1 MQFSAKI
8 WSTPPAGVGAPPVGN
23 SGSATGWASPVHST
37 SPTGEFRNVKLIFMR
52 PSKKKRRHKNK
63 NSNDYYFNHL
73 RNKRLIGTLPVIFFS
88 NRPPKKWVSQRGS
101 GYVQRG
107 MGIPE
112 GRGGCVQGAS
122 MSRGRYPLGHEPWRV
137 ATHRL
142 PPSGGHQNT
151 YSWQAGTTHPTRM
164 LSCFLYVAHS
174 YAPVLCSLPTLHQHL
189 F

>member
-8 WSTPPAGVGAPPVGN
+8 WSTPPPGLAHRLWEILGPQLAEPLQYILRPLLVN
-23 SGSATGWASPVHST
+23 LEMS
-37 SPTGEFRNVKLIFMR
+37 LIFMR

-107 MGIPE
+107 VGIPE
-112 GRGGCVQGAS
+112 GRDGCVQGAS
-122 MSRGRYPLGHEPWRV
+122 MSRGGYPFGHEPWRV

-151 YSWQAGTTHPTRM
+151 
-164 LSCFLYVAHS
+164 
-174 YAPVLCSLPTLHQHL
+174 
-189 F
+189 